1 MTLIIVIV
9 ASIVSVMAFRDR
21 SLMEK
26 LQFNASRVYH
36 KKEWHRLVSHAFV
49 HGSYEHLIIN
59 MLVLYSFGMNVER
72 TFGDMFGR
80 MSNAYFLLLFFGG
93 VIFSSLY
100 SLYKHRDNYYYNA
113 VGASGGVASVM
124 FTAVFFEPWSKLLLF
139 GIVPIPGIVFAVAYL
154 AYSYH
159 MAKKKVDNIG
169 HDAHFLGAVFGFVYP
184 ILLNSSLFS
193 HFIEKLFGRI

>member
-1 MTLIIVIV
+1 MTLLIVAI
-9 ASIVSVMAFRDR
+9 ASIVSVLAFKDR

-26 LQFNASRVYH
+26 LQFNATRVYH
-36 KKEWHRLVSHAFV
+36 KKEWYRLVTHAFV

-59 MLVLYSFGMNVER
+59 MLVLYSFGESVEY
-72 TFGDMFGR
+72 TFHYMFGR

-100 SLYKHRDNYYYNA
+100 SLAKHRDNYYYNA

-139 GIVPIPGIVFAVAYL
+139 GIVPIPGIVFALAYL

-159 MAKKKVDNIG
+159 MAKKQVDNIG
-169 HDAHFLGAVFGFVYP
+169 HDAHFLGAIFGFIFPVLLDTRLFSLF
-184 ILLNSSLFS
+184 IDKLLNFM
-193 HFIEKLFGRI
+193 